1 MLGRGHNAKAERPA
15 SLWRDAAVLNDESM
29 GKGVGGQAVELV
41 GMWRASVRKRGGFDQ
56 RAQVL
61 SLVSNGVVF
70 YIISL
75 DYRAQI
81 TLCVCEQSVSS
92 PGQSTPV
99 PERGAKR
106 ICGSGR
112 VADDDAKYRPPAHFG
127 VAKVI

>member
-1 MLGRGHNAKAERPA
+1 MTI
-15 SLWRDAAVLNDESM
+15 
-29 GKGVGGQAVELV
+29 
-41 GMWRASVRKRGGFDQ
+41 FDLIFCHQ
-56 RAQVL
+56 
-61 SLVSNGVVF
+61 F

-75 DYRAQI
+75 EYRAQI

-127 VAKVI
+127 VAKVIRRDLLRWEGLCLVGSVMVLVVRSLVL